1 MNKLMLLPLAF
12 VLFSVVSGCT
22 TERRSPPPTVI
33 YQERPSAAEARSD
46 ARESAR
52 EGARE
57 GTRDAY
63 R

>member
-1 MNKLMLLPLAF
+1 MNKLMLLPMGF
-12 VLFSVVSGCT
+12 VLFSLLSGCT

-33 YQERPSAAEARSD
+33 YQESPSAASPHSDTREA
-46 ARESAR
+46 AR

-57 GTRDAY
+57 GVRDPY